1 MARLPFTTCRPP
13 SESGGSPILGTPRA
27 RRNPQEADSV
37 RSVVI
42 GFGVLGTCG
51 VNSRAERQ
59 LEDCRRL
66 QRSEPAVLQ
75 FLLTRTGPEYEG
87 RNGGSR
93 PGDRRLPV
101 ALGDPGASRQAC
113 VAAPCGLAARRA
125 CWMAPRSSGSRAGA
139 VPILSRAQYD
149 SRSQSHP
156 RPYLVGAETGTLQ
169 THSSS
174 TAARVGCA
182 PPDRGAGGGTADLP
196 LALRGDGCRG
206 RPCPRERLPALYL
219 GTGAQVGDRPDGR
232 QLPGGEGGAPLR
244 AEALLQ
250 PAAVRPPGRPRRRGE
265 RGFAVAGSSRAVEF
279 DAALHAALEN
289 GAANEE

>member
-75 FLLTRTGPEYEG
+75 FRLTRTGPEYEG
-87 RNGGSR
+87 RNGGSG

-101 ALGDPGASRQAC
+101 ALGDPGESGQAC
-113 VAAPCGLAARRA
+113 VAAPCSLAARRA
-125 CWMAPRSSGSRAGA
+125 CRMAPRSSGSRTGA
-139 VPILSRAQYD
+139 V
-149 SRSQSHP
+149 
-156 RPYLVGAETGTLQ
+156 
-169 THSSS
+169 
-174 TAARVGCA
+174 TATRVGCV

-219 GTGAQVGDRPDGR
+219 GTGARLGDRPDGR

-265 RGFAVAGSSRAVEF
+265 RVFAVAGSSRAVEL